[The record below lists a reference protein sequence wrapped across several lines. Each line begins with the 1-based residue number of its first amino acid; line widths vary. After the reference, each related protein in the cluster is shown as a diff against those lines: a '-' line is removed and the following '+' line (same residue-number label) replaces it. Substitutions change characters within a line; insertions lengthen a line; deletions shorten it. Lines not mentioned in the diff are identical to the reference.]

1 MWHTDLLTGAHT
13 DECAG
18 SSQALLSEEHKLS
31 LLELSS
37 HNLCAITYLRELEY
51 IQFWHCIISRIRNLD
66 IASWPLVFL
75 PTLRRLRTMDI
86 TRPFKMLSVG
96 DRWGPTICKLFLHV
110 YLVQPCRKVTIFLFC
125 KSSSRFRE
133 IDLPNTRGSARWT
146 TAILQCRVLWW
157 WEHLH
162 YPVGLRR
169 AAGSC
174 WAVG

>member
-18 SSQALLSEEHKLS
+18 SSQALPSEEHKLS

-66 IASWPLVFL
+66 IASWPPVFL
-75 PTLRRLRTMDI
+75 PALRRLRTMDL

-96 DRWGPTICKLFLHV
+96 DRWGPMICKLFLHV
-110 YLVQPCRKVTIFLFC
+110 YLVWSSLSPVEKWLYSYFANQVADLEKLICPTLEAASDEQLPFFSAVFYGDGSTSTI
-125 KSSSRFRE
+125 
-133 IDLPNTRGSARWT
+133 
-146 TAILQCRVLWW
+146 Q
-157 WEHLH
+157 
-162 YPVGLRR
+162 
-169 AAGSC
+169 
-174 WAVG
+174 